1 MIGRDDSAAGAGRG
15 RFAGVVAGSRLRPWT
30 RAMLRYLVGAI
41 VVAGLV
47 TVGVAVRIVQVGLTD
62 EREPADAIVVLGAA
76 QYNGTPSPVYQAR
89 LDHAAQLFRA
99 GVAGQIL
106 TIGGGQTGDTTT
118 EGQAGRQALI
128 DAGIPA
134 GSVTAVGVGNDTLVS
149 LRAAALVLDR
159 NNWTSIVLVT
169 DPWHAHRSQ
178 LIARDLG
185 LAAQVSPV
193 DQGPATRRSVIP
205 AYVLRET
212 AGTLFYLVV
221 GGPSGAGSP
230 VL

>member
-1 MIGRDDSAAGAGRG
+1 M
-15 RFAGVVAGSRLRPWT
+15 VVGSGLRPWA
-30 RAMLRYLVGAI
+30 RGVLRYLAGAVVVGS
-41 VVAGLV
+41 LV
-47 TVGVAVRIVQVGLTD
+47 TVGVAVRVVQVGLTD
-62 EREPADAIVVLGAA
+62 QREPADAIVVLGAA

-89 LDHAAQLFRA
+89 LDHAAELYRA
-99 GVAGQIL
+99 GVADQIL
-106 TIGGGQTGDTTT
+106 TIGGGQPGDVTT
-118 EGQAGRQALI
+118 EGEAGRQALI

-134 GSVTAVGVGNDTLVS
+134 DSVTAVGVGNDTLVS
-149 LRAAALVLDR
+149 LRAAAQVLDR
-159 NNWTSIVLVT
+159 NGWSSIVLVT

-178 LIARDLG
+178 VMARDLG
-185 LAAQVSPV
+185 LQAQVSSV
-193 DQGPATRRSVIP
+193 DEGPASRRAVIP

>member
-1 MIGRDDSAAGAGRG
+1 
-15 RFAGVVAGSRLRPWT
+15 V
-30 RAMLRYLVGAI
+30 LRYLAGAVVVGA
-41 VVAGLV
+41 LV
-47 TVGVAVRIVQVGLTD
+47 TAGVAVRVVQVGLTD
-62 EREPADAIVVLGAA
+62 QREPADAIVVLGAA

-89 LDHAAQLFRA
+89 LDHAAELYRA
-99 GVAGQIL
+99 GVAEQIL
-106 TIGGGQTGDTTT
+106 TIGGGQTGDVTT
-118 EGQAGRQALI
+118 EGEAGRQALI

-149 LRAAALVLDR
+149 LRAAAQVLDR
-159 NNWTSIVLVT
+159 NGWSSIVLVT
-169 DPWHAHRSQ
+169 DPWHAHRSRVM
-178 LIARDLG
+178 ARDLG
-185 LAAQVSPV
+185 LQAQVSSV
-193 DQGPATRRSVIP
+193 DEGPATRRAVIP

>member
-1 MIGRDDSAAGAGRG
+1 M
-15 RFAGVVAGSRLRPWT
+15 VEGSGLRPWA
-30 RAMLRYLVGAI
+30 RGALRYLAGAVVVGA
-41 VVAGLV
+41 LV
-47 TVGVAVRIVQVGLTD
+47 SVGVAVRIVQVGLTD
-62 EREPADAIVVLGAA
+62 QRGPADAIVVLGAA

-89 LDHAAQLFRA
+89 LDHAAELFRG
-99 GVAGQIL
+99 GVAAQIL
-106 TIGGGQTGDTTT
+106 TTGGGQTGDTTT
-118 EGQAGRQALI
+118 EGEAGRQALI

-149 LRAAALVLDR
+149 LRAAAQVLDR
-159 NNWTSIVLVT
+159 KGWSSVVLVT

-185 LAAQVSPV
+185 LQTQVSPV

-212 AGTLFYLVV
+212 AGTLFYLVI